1 MGLQSPAERRGADE
15 EFILDDRAIRVLH
28 QRRRGRLRIE
38 CGGDDKAHMVMAE
51 ASGGSIPSMNIYY
64 VYHPRNR
71 RPFHG

>member
-1 MGLQSPAERRGADE
+1 
-15 EFILDDRAIRVLH
+15 LH

-38 CGGDDKAHMVMAE
+38 CDGDDKAHMVVAE
-51 ASGGSIPSMNIYY
+51 ASDGSIPSINIYY